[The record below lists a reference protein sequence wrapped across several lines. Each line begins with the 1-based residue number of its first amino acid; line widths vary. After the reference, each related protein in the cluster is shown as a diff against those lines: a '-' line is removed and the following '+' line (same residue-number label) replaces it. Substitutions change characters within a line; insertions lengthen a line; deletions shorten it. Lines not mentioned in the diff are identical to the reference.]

1 MQDVVRESPHFD
13 VEVFISLL
21 RTHLHSS
28 KPLTRQMLVS
38 WLSQLQRT
46 TSINLLEHLPEFLD
60 GLFQI
65 VGDQN
70 TEISKM

>member
-21 RTHLHSS
+21 RTHLYTS

-46 TSINLLEHLPEFLD
+46 TPTSLLEHLPEFLD

-70 TEISKM
+70 SEISKM